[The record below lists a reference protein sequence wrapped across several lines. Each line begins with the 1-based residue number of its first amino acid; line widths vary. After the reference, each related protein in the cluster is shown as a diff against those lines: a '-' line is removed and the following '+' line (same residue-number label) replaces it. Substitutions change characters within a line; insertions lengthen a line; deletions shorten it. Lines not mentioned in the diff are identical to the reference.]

1 MAKIVNGSLV
11 LDPDD
16 RIEFVD
22 TQNVTHVIYWDDILN
37 RFISDGNFGAEQFV
51 GATNSVTAARNPQPS
66 DDSYLVP
73 TIWVNSTTNT
83 AFLLVSVTPGSA
95 AWGTLNLGGGSGGGS
110 TLDHQIT
117 INDGLMPLENDPFDM
132 WIQIDPV

>member
-22 TQNVTHVIYWDDILN
+22 AQNITHTIYWDDILN

-51 GATNSVTAARNPQPS
+51 GATNSVSVPRNPQPS
-66 DDSYLVP
+66 DDSFLVP
-73 TIWVNSTTNT
+73 TIWVNSTTNS
-83 AFLLVSVTPGSA
+83 AFLLVNVAPGSA
-95 AWGTLNLGGGSGGGS
+95 VWGQLNIGGSGGSGS
-110 TLDHQIT
+110 TLDHRIT
-117 INDGLMPLENDPFDM
+117 INDGLLPLNNDPFDM
-132 WIQIDPV
+132 WITIDPV